1 MSSRVRG
8 KENARALAA
17 EMRAKQ
23 AREARR
29 RRILLAV
36 GAIGLVIV
44 VVGGLVVAKLTS
56 KDDGTTTAATPKA
69 GTTALPAAV
78 LKDVT
83 SVSTA
88 TSDKVAAAEAASAP
102 ARINAPALTDGGKP
116 KVLYVGAEYCPYCA
130 AERWPMVVALS
141 RFGTWTGLGGTESS
155 AKDVFPSTQTL
166 SFHGAKF
173 TSDYLTFAGYET
185 ESNKQVGGQY
195 APLDT
200 LPSADQKLFDT
211 YNKPPYIQSAGG
223 IPFIDIGGTYVTSG
237 ASFSPQ
243 LLAGKSRA
251 QIAAAL
257 ADPSS
262 DIAKAII
269 SNANVLTA
277 TICKATANLPAN
289 VCTSA
294 GVQAGATVLT
304 KSQKK

>member
-23 AREARR
+23 ARETRR
-29 RRILLAV
+29 RRILLAS
-36 GAIGLVIV
+36 GAIGVVIVIV
-44 VVGGLVVAKLTS
+44 VALVLVKVTR
-56 KDDGTTTAATPKA
+56 KDDTTTAASPKA
-69 GTTALPAAV
+69 GTATLSAAV
-78 LKDVT
+78 LKDLT
-83 SVSTA
+83 SVPTA
-88 TSDKVAAAEAASAP
+88 VSDKIGAADATTVP
-102 ARINAPALTDGGKP
+102 QTIDAPALTENGKP

-141 RFGTWTGLGGTESS
+141 RFGTWTGLAGSESS

-173 TSDYLTFAGYET
+173 ASDYLSFAGYET
-185 ESNKQVGGQY
+185 QSNKQVGGQY

-200 LPSADQKLFDT
+200 LPAADQKIFDT
-211 YNKPPYIQSAGG
+211 YNKPPYIDSTGG
-223 IPFIDIGGTYVTSG
+223 IPFINIGGTYVSSG
-237 ASFSPQ
+237 ASYDPG
-243 LLAGKSRA
+243 LLKGKSRA

-257 ADPSS
+257 SDPTS

-277 TICKATANLPAN
+277 AICKATANVPAD

-294 GVQAGATVLT
+294 GVQAGATALAKGQT
-304 KSQKK
+304 K

>member
-29 RRILLAV
+29 RRVLLAT
-36 GAIGLVIV
+36 GAIGVVIVIV
-44 VVGGLVVAKLTS
+44 VGLVLVKLTG
-56 KDDGTTTAATPKA
+56 KGDDTTTAATP
-69 GTTALPAAV
+69 AASTLSASV
-78 LKDVT
+78 LKKVT
-83 SVSTA
+83 TVPTAVSDTIGAADA
-88 TSDKVAAAEAASAP
+88 TTVPKA
-102 ARINAPALTDGGKP
+102 INAPALTSGGKP
-116 KVLYVGAEYCPYCA
+116 QVLYVGAEYCPYCA

-173 TSDYLTFAGYET
+173 ASDYLTFNGYET
-185 ESNKQVGGQY
+185 QGNKQVGGQY

-200 LPSADQKLFDT
+200 LPAADQKIFDT
-211 YNKPPYIQSAGG
+211 YNKPPYIESSGG
-223 IPFIDIGGTYVTSG
+223 IPFVDIGGKYVTSG

-243 LLAGKSRA
+243 LLEGKTRA

-257 ADPSS
+257 ADPTS
-262 DIAKAII
+262 DIAKAVV
-269 SNANVLTA
+269 SNANVITA
-277 TICKATANLPAN
+277 AICNATANKPSD

-294 GVQAGATVLT
+294 GVKAGATVLA
-304 KSQKK
+304 KGQKK

>member
-36 GAIGLVIV
+36 GAIGVVIV
-44 VVGGLVVAKLTS
+44 VVGGLVVTKLTS
-56 KDDGTTTAATPKA
+56 KDGGTTTAATPKA
-69 GTTALPAAV
+69 GSLSATV

-88 TSDKVAAAEAASAP
+88 TSDKVGAAEATTAP
-102 ARINAPALTDGGKP
+102 ARIDAPALTDGGKP
-116 KVLYVGAEYCPYCA
+116 TVLYIGAEYCPYCA

-155 AKDVFPSTQTL
+155 ATDVFPSTQTL

-185 ESNKQVGGQY
+185 QGNRQVGGQY

-211 YNKPPYIQSAGG
+211 YNKPPYIQSSGG
-223 IPFIDIGGTYVTSG
+223 IPFIDIGGTYVSSG

-251 QIAAAL
+251 QIAAAR

-262 DIAKAII
+262 DIAKAVI

-277 TICKATANLPAN
+277 TICKATANKPAN